1 MRKCLWRV
9 DILKSRA
16 LCVMCIGG
24 GKYLDQYNLVKP
36 MMQAYADRC
45 GADLVLIDQPLDETN
60 RRSVFSQKLLIPDY
74 LKAYEVVAFL
84 DLDIIITPGCP
95 DIFQEIPQGC
105 GLAAVLN
112 PRGTEKFRKMFAENE
127 RILNETVM
135 DYFTSRNFP
144 ADDRLVGNINGGVL
158 VFRPALIADYL
169 KDYYYSEHSQGSI
182 SAYEEAPMAYYSQ
195 VNGLFHGLDERFN
208 LKVNFEVGTPIGEDV
223 YRTVSSRGYRLA
235 EKVMKKLT
243 HRNNVL
249 LEGRL
254 TRLVTEL
261 AKTGYIIH
269 FNGGYWNPRVYGKCM
284 ENIAGGQA

>member
-1 MRKCLWRV
+1 
-9 DILKSRA
+9 
-16 LCVMCIGG
+16 
-24 GKYLDQYNLVKP
+24 
-36 MMQAYADRC
+36 
-45 GADLVLIDQPLDETN
+45 
-60 RRSVFSQKLLIPDY
+60 
-74 LKAYEVVAFL
+74 
-84 DLDIIITPGCP
+84 
-95 DIFQEIPQGC
+95 
-105 GLAAVLN
+105 
-112 PRGTEKFRKMFAENE
+112 MFAENE

-135 DYFTSRNFP
+135 DYFISRNFP

-169 KDYYYSEHSQGSI
+169 KDYYYSEHSQGNI

-195 VNGLFHGLDERFN
+195 VNGLFHELDERFN

-223 YRTVSSRGYRLA
+223 YRTVNSRGYRLA